1 MEGAVL
7 YPAPFLSLFF
17 LLRKEYI
24 LRPGIGDERRILF
37 RLKRIERIASLLDSA
52 YLCIDLSF
60 SYIICL
66 LYRQN
71 LHSHLTRIAG

>member
-17 LLRKEYI
+17 LPRKEYI
-24 LRPGIGDERRILF
+24 LRPGIGNERRVLF
-37 RLKRIERIASLLDSA
+37 HLERIERIASLLDNA

-60 SYIICL
+60 PCIIYL
-66 LYRQN
+66 LYR
-71 LHSHLTRIAG
+71 

>member
-17 LLRKEYI
+17 LARKEYI
-24 LRPGIGDERRILF
+24 LRSGIGNERRILF
-37 RLKRIERIASLLDSA
+37 RLERVERIASLLGSA

-60 SYIICL
+60 PYIICL

-71 LHSHLTRIAG
+71 QHSRLTRIAG